1 MGNCCLL
8 NGCVQAQFHRQNG
21 QLEYVPDPLEQ
32 DVMTVE
38 ERIDQLIAIG
48 ARQNEWLE
56 VHRGVLLKS
65 LLGMVRTV
73 HINQTR
79 EIN

>member
-21 QLEYVPDPLEQ
+21 QLEYVPDPLEK
-32 DVMTVE
+32 DVTTVE

>member
-8 NGCVQAQFHRQNG
+8 NGCVQAQFHCQNG

-32 DVMTVE
+32 DVTTAE

-73 HINQTR
+73 HIIQTR

>member
-21 QLEYVPDPLEQ
+21 QLEYVPDALEQ
-32 DVMTVE
+32 DVTTVE

>member
-8 NGCVQAQFHRQNG
+8 NDCVQAQFHRQNG

-32 DVMTVE
+32 DVTTVE

-79 EIN
+79 EID